1 MILRRLVHLLFLQVV
16 CFNLFFALR
25 LGTLSPLKSFATEM
39 NVDFQFTI
47 EALSSIDVKKQVLN
61 LTSYYF

>member
-1 MILRRLVHLLFLQVV
+1 
-16 CFNLFFALR
+16 
-25 LGTLSPLKSFATEM
+25 M

-61 LTSYYF
+61 LTSYYFQLYARVIPSYNDVALLGNYHNRDNDAYLVYLLLMS